1 MQDAKG
7 KDVDLSVYRGKV
19 LLIVNVA
26 SEWYPHIFHFSHL
39 LLFSSFERKKREK
52 KNLFIHCC
60 FSLISSS
67 GLTDENYP
75 ELTKL
80 YQQYKDQG
88 LHFELILF
96 FHAYHFENP

>member
-52 KNLFIHCC
+52 KTYLFIVV
-60 FSLISSS
+60 
-67 GLTDENYP
+67 
-75 ELTKL
+75 
-80 YQQYKDQG
+80 
-88 LHFELILF
+88 
-96 FHAYHFENP
+96 FH